1 MAAEMKVEGMEQI
14 SEMLTKLGE
23 QAESVAAL
31 GLYDGAGVMADAV
44 NQAAGSIK
52 TEAFKYS
59 VFGQRLPSPE
69 EAAAVQKGAGVAKFE
84 KKEER
89 VTRRGAGQSVV
100 VDASTVELE
109 RLSDKRVIS
118 VKLGVHP
125 ISVEEQMDL
134 QWDRGEGKKLT
145 LAKGSEFTLA
155 NRKYKVKSLK
165 KGHVTIVDLKS
176 NTEKTIG
183 DGASEPKSAAK
194 PAPNPKP
201 SPKR

>member
-52 TEAFKYS
+52 TETFKYS

-84 KKEER
+84 KNGSE
-89 VTRRGAGQSVV
+89 VSTSVGFGGAGYADV
-100 VDASTVELE
+100 AG
-109 RLSDKRVIS
+109 RRK
-118 VKLGVHP
+118 P
-125 ISVEEQMDL
+125 IAQIANAINSGTSFM
-134 QWDRGEGKKLT
+134 
-145 LAKGSEFTLA
+145 AKQPFVRKAA
-155 NRKYKVKSLK
+155 N
-165 KGHVTIVDLKS
+165 
-176 NTEKTIG
+176 
-183 DGASEPKSAAK
+183 AAK
-194 PAPNPKP
+194 ERAGTAIVQAIEQKINEMTK
-201 SPKR
+201 